1 MLDIFQLTTLLQ
13 ARRKLISN
21 VSKYYC
27 HILFTMSS
35 IVTSILS
42 STVGLLWNKTRDKTA
57 ESLKDGD
64 ITDAKLREIVVRE
77 LNDIKTKLDGLS
89 RSYLL
94 SSYSFL
100 QEGIQ
105 LLNVC
110 LEKFEQKA
118 VVNEGND
125 DRGETSRMPSG
136 GESDILNE
144 ALQLSQAMGKLQIV
158 SKEFESAKERFK
170 DARKRAT
177 DAFCNEGLNIQDR
190 IFAAKLRVVS
200 EILECLDNP
209 DTAASSCLLFL
220 EKLHGLPAV
229 REIFSVYFDGGV
241 KSFFK
246 KTERAENVKSVV
258 MINYVLYRFVSKF
271 SSKCCSALAWPTIQ
285 LPDRSFNPICN
296 WEEVSTRK
304 SWGEDFIE
312 PPNRLKLNELMYPS
326 NSAVNSRGEIVSIN
340 RESGDM
346 TVISRIGTTK
356 LSFPTEDKEARV
368 IVRQVLGVGINEEN
382 DVYLVVFE
390 KTSENV
396 YGYAALY
403 ILDEHYTRVKHKS
416 TLHFLSKLSEFR
428 FKFVKMAVKKNNN
441 IVITPAVSDDYY
453 VYICDNAGQLKH
465 RFLWERIKPE
475 LGRKMTSISD
485 KNEVILALFLSDN
498 VDLYT
503 EEGKLKVTLKLPAGH
518 VVYGVAFHFIV
529 RKIIVFSRLS
539 LYFWSPT
546 EYLFFLHCYSETGKL
561 ENSTFLFKKESCI
574 SDFAFAIT
582 SHPSGPVAFVGE
594 KSITYI

>member
-1 MLDIFQLTTLLQ
+1 
-13 ARRKLISN
+13 
-21 VSKYYC
+21 
-27 HILFTMSS
+27 MSS

-42 STVGLLWNKTRDKTA
+42 STVGLLWNKALDKTA

-89 RSYLL
+89 RKDLL

-118 VVNEGND
+118 VVNEGKD
-125 DRGETSRMPSG
+125 DRGETSRTPSG

-144 ALQLSQAMGKLQIV
+144 ALELSQAMEKLQIV
-158 SKEFESAKERFK
+158 SKEFESAMKRFE

-177 DAFCNEGLNIQDR
+177 DAFCNEGLSVQDR

-220 EKLHGLPAV
+220 EKLHGLPAI
-229 REIFSVYFDGGV
+229 REIFSVFLGGGV

-246 KTERAENVKSVV
+246 KTERTENVKSVM

-271 SSKCCSALAWPTIQ
+271 SNKYCSALAWPTIQ
-285 LPDRSFNPICN
+285 LPGRSFNPIWS

-304 SWGEDFIE
+304 LWGEDFIQ
-312 PPNRLKLNELMYPS
+312 PPNLLKLNELMYPY

-340 RESGDM
+340 FVSGDM
-346 TVISRIGTTK
+346 TVISRTGTTK
-356 LSFPTEDKEARV
+356 LSFPTEDKKPSV
-368 IVRQVLGVGINEEN
+368 IERRVLGVAINEEN
-382 DVYLVVFE
+382 DVYLLIFE
-390 KTSENV
+390 KTSKNV
-396 YGYAALY
+396 DGHIALY

-416 TLHFLSKLSEFR
+416 TRPSEFR
-428 FKFVKMAVKKNNN
+428 FQIVAMAVNKNIN
-441 IVITPAVSDDYY
+441 IVTASDVDRDHY
-453 VYICDNAGQLKH
+453 VYICDYTGQLKH
-465 RFLWERIKPE
+465 KFVWERSKQE
-475 LGRKMTSISD
+475 FGYKMMASISD
-485 KNEVILALFLSDN
+485 KNEVILASFRSGN

-503 EEGKLKVTLKLPAGH
+503 KEGKLKMTLELPAGH
-518 VVYGVAFHFIV
+518 KVHGVAFHFIV
-529 RKIIVFSRLS
+529 RKIIVLSSLDDFS
-539 LYFWSPT
+539 SPGK
-546 EYLFFLHCYSETGKL
+546 YYFFLHCYSETGKL
-561 ENSTFLFKKESCI
+561 ENSTFFCKEVG
-574 SDFAFAIT
+574 FFYFAIT
-582 SHPSGPVAFVGE
+582 SHPSGPVAVFGKE
-594 KSITYI
+594 SITYI